1 MAFNF
6 STFWA
11 NMRWYAAFSRL
22 KATGT
27 PEEAKVAQRMMDAI
41 AQAPADDSVESIR
54 AGSVRPGER
63 AQVVLTP
70 HGVVV
75 NEAEGATVHG
85 LDGSAFLMRP
95 DGSVEIS
102 SPAVERIDI
111 HDSRVVSS
119 ARTHRVF
126 QTNSHLFEFYGGG
139 TLSFVTDATGKIIE
153 IHAKSIRL
161 SQDNQ
166 TKVMTVYGTP
176 IQGAAG
182 A

>member
-1 MAFNF
+1 MSFNF
-6 STFWA
+6 SNLWA
-11 NMRWYAAFSRL
+11 NRRWYAAFSKL
-22 KATGT
+22 KASGT
-27 PEEAKVAQRMMDAI
+27 PEEARAAQRVMDALMK
-41 AQAPADDSVESIR
+41 APVDDSDEPVQV
-54 AGSVRPGER
+54 GSVKPGEP
-63 AQVVLTP
+63 AHVILTP

-102 SPAVERIDI
+102 NPAVERIEI
-111 HDSRVVSS
+111 HNASVVSS
-119 ARTHRVF
+119 VSTHRVF
-126 QTNSHLFEFYGGG
+126 QTNSHIFEFYGGG

-176 IQGAAG
+176 IQGAAS